1 MRTLLDRMAR
11 FLESGVDLWPRGL
24 VVLAAILLIAVY
36 LFPLW
41 QLTMF
46 APQYPD
52 GLRLQI
58 YSYKLDG
65 GNRGQDVKEVN
76 VLNHYI
82 GMPALT
88 TEAFTEFKWIP
99 FVVGIMAILC
109 LRAAVLG
116 RTIMLVDVVV
126 MYGYF
131 ALFSL
136 WSFGYKLYTY
146 GHNLSPEAAVKV
158 PPFMPPMFGYRKIAN
173 FEIYSYP
180 GIASYALGAAFLIL
194 FGALALGWVQHRPR
208 IERVG

>member
-99 FVVGIMAILC
+99 FVVGVMAILC